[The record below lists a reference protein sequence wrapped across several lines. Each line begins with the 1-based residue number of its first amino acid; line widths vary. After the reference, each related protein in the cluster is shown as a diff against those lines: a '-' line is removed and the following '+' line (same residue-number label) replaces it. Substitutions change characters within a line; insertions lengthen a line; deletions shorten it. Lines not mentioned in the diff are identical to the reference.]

1 LDLRKLAHVAFDRL
15 AASHPHCI
23 RVYSLQVVN
32 PLLLRTPFDLIKLQ
46 A

>member
-1 LDLRKLAHVAFDRL
+1 LNLRKLLHVAFDRL

-23 RVYSLQVVN
+23 RVYSLQVVY
-32 PLLLRTPFDLIKLQ
+32 PLLLRTPFDLINEQ